1 MAPGQPVID
10 DLRRCSGESGPAFA
24 RLRCGKHES
33 AGWWSCSPVCRIP
46 LRFGEVRA
54 SGAVHRAALEWS
66 GLLDFRPGAANSSFN
81 GTRASRPR
89 GLLRQPASDWR
100 YCGRSP
106 RLPPFVPTPT
116 GKRRISCLYGAPDCQ
131 IKWVVF
137 LTGIGTI
144 IECKPLMPS

>member
-1 MAPGQPVID
+1 MEARAGGAVPRLVGFLYTSAKLVPVERFTLCFLLVRYPEACFGSQLHSNAPQLAAGFFTS
-10 DLRRCSGESGPAFA
+10 RRCN
-24 RLRCGKHES
+24 
-33 AGWWSCSPVCRIP
+33 
-46 LRFGEVRA
+46 
-54 SGAVHRAALEWS
+54 GAECLIS
-66 GLLDFRPGAANSSFN
+66 ANSSFE
-81 GTRASRPR
+81 GTRTLRPR

-106 RLPPFVPTPT
+106 RLSPFVPAPT